1 CVVARAEVEQLLLGL
16 TLELKEKLSARDAE
30 VAALREQL
38 ESTKGD
44 LTAAKLAAEAV
55 VESART
61 TAVQQFLASEEHKRR
76 LAEHAL
82 AGYERG
88 AEEMKR
94 AVLRIY
100 PHLDAARLVVPLD

>member
-1 CVVARAEVEQLLLGL
+1 MG
-16 TLELKEKLSARDAE
+16 
-30 VAALREQL
+30 
-38 ESTKGD
+38 
-44 LTAAKLAAEAV
+44 
-55 VESART
+55 
-61 TAVQQFLASEEHKRR
+61 SEEHKRR